1 METLSPLL
9 PREKMLR
16 DGATRLTDEELLA
29 LFLRTGTRSKNVFAL
44 ARDLLQHFGSLH
56 GLLSAELKDFR
67 RVEGIG
73 LATFAQLKGIAG
85 ACPPLL
91 LLGDSEHQ
99 SAKRPADDPGVC
111 AQPTGG
117 RGARDLYGHLPR

>member
-56 GLLSAELKDFR
+56 GFPYLPERGVSGISAGQIVMLLFL
-67 RVEGIG
+67 G
-73 LATFAQLKGIAG
+73 AQAH
-85 ACPPLL
+85 C
-91 LLGDSEHQ
+91 
-99 SAKRPADDPGVC
+99 
-111 AQPTGG
+111 
-117 RGARDLYGHLPR
+117 